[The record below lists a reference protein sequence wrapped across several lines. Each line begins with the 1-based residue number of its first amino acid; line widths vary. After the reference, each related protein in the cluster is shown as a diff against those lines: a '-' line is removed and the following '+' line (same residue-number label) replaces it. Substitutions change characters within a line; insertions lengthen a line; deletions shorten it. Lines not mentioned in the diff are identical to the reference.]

1 MGTVKTYG
9 GGKIGTQEVDESV
22 IASRVLGRTLKEVLV
37 NHEANQRQG
46 NAKTKERGE
55 VSGSHKKPWKQ
66 KHTGRARAGF
76 KRSPIWRGG
85 GTVFGPRTRS
95 FYTDQNKKQKRVAL
109 ASALLGKLQDEEV
122 FVVDGFPTQK
132 PSTKE
137 AVKVLE
143 AVGAD
148 RGALVVTAELDRN
161 AWLSLR
167 NVACVDVMPLADIN
181 AHAVLLRKNVIFT
194 PAAFDQLLSRKWSQ
208 KTSRTEVNDG

>member
-1 MGTVKTYG
+1 MATVKTYG

-95 FYTDQNKKQKRVAL
+95 FYVDQNKKQKRVAL

-167 NVACVDVMPLADIN
+167 NVASVDVMPLADIN